1 MAHLYIY
8 QRFTY
13 IRLYILKT
21 VFSIT
26 HSQTRYAGAR
36 GQELGQRFQPGR
48 LRRRACAV
56 SSNLRCSQ
64 RSVVGSVVG
73 CKVPGINAVAWSGSA
88 GDPHLRWQHL
98 LVLTLSAPSLAAM
111 ASTRKMA
118 LERMTLKVH
127 MYNYRIYV
135 VRQCKTPV
143 EKQSSSHLWDL
154 RAGPHHCWKGHS

>member
-73 CKVPGINAVAWSGSA
+73 CKVPGVAAGGQQGTSKYSQTKSIVVADQKQGGSV
-88 GDPHLRWQHL
+88 Q
-98 LVLTLSAPSLAAM
+98 
-111 ASTRKMA
+111 
-118 LERMTLKVH
+118 
-127 MYNYRIYV
+127 
-135 VRQCKTPV
+135 
-143 EKQSSSHLWDL
+143 
-154 RAGPHHCWKGHS
+154 HCWTQKRLRNLFWNPLSRH